1 MPYFE
6 ECLQLLEKTREHPTD
21 VLLVFLT
28 RLQLIKNAV
37 SRDTSDNL
45 GGEMSSPPSELYF
58 KSLQS
63 QLEELKRKVP
73 PELDGN
79 GKGFHFQIPFKY
91 AYYVAQSAYSSTFS
105 TRI

>member
-6 ECLQLLEKTREHPTD
+6 ECLQLLEKTKEHPTD

-28 RLQLIKNAV
+28 RLQLIKNAI
-37 SRDTSDNL
+37 SRDTSDSVY
-45 GGEMSSPPSELYF
+45 GGLSGPSSDIYF

-63 QLEELKRKVP
+63 QLEELKRNIP

-79 GKGFHFQIPFKY
+79 SRHPQPKTVSIC
-91 AYYVAQSAYSSTFS
+91 
-105 TRI
+105 